1 MALFSKKLGVDL
13 GTTNV
18 LIYDNERI
26 VLQEP
31 SLVALTVEEEPP
43 LVVAIG
49 QEARDMWGRTP
60 ENIEV
65 LRPLRDGVI
74 ADYEVTEAMLRYFFD
89 KVIGRVRLFK
99 PTVIISVP
107 YGVTSVERRAVH
119 EAAIQAGAREAF
131 LIPEP
136 LAAAIGAGLPVNTPA
151 GNMVLGMG
159 GGASQAAVVAMNG
172 IVVADS
178 VRIGGSRLDEAIIN
192 YVRRKYSLVIGA
204 PSAESV
210 KIQIGAAVEIGEEMT
225 MEIQGRDQV
234 GGLPRTIT
242 LSTGEVVEAIR
253 EPLSE
258 IAQVVKS
265 VLERTPPELASDII
279 DRGIML
285 TGGGALLRG
294 VDQFLTQE
302 TGVPAFRA
310 ENPIVATA
318 VGAGRALNNM
328 SLMRGLTTTQGF

>member
-1 MALFSKKLGVDL
+1 MAIFSKRLGVDL

-18 LIYDNERI
+18 LIYENERI

-43 LVVAIG
+43 MVVAIG

-89 KVIGRVRLFK
+89 KVLGRVRLFK
-99 PTVIISVP
+99 PTVMISVP

-119 EAAIQAGAREAF
+119 EAVIQAGAREAF

-151 GNMVLGMG
+151 GNMVLELG

-192 YVRRKYSLVIGA
+192 YVRRKYSLVIGE
-204 PSAESV
+204 PTAESV
-210 KIQIGAAVEIGEEMT
+210 KIQIGAAVALPEEMT

-242 LSTGEVVEAIR
+242 VSTGEVVEAIA
-253 EPLSE
+253 EPLGE

-294 VDQFLTQE
+294 IDQYLTQE
-302 TGVPAFRA
+302 TGVPAFRS

-318 VGAGRALNNM
+318 VGTGRALNNLA
-328 SLMRGLTTTQGF
+328 LMRMLVQGTV

>member
-18 LIYDNERI
+18 LIYEDERI

-60 ENIEV
+60 ENIDV

-89 KVIGRVRLFK
+89 KVLGRVRVIK
-99 PTVIISVP
+99 PSVIISVP

-119 EAAIQAGAREAF
+119 EAAIQAGAREAS

-151 GNMVLGMG
+151 GNMVLGLG
-159 GGASQAAVVAMNG
+159 GGVSQAAVVAMSG

-178 VRIGGSRLDEAIIN
+178 VRIGGARLDEAIIN

-204 PSAESV
+204 PTAESV
-210 KIQIGAAVEIGEEMT
+210 KIQIGAAVEMPDEMT

-242 LSTGEVVEAIR
+242 VSTGEVVEAIT

-258 IAQVVKS
+258 IAHVVRA

-294 VDQFLTQE
+294 IDQYLTQE
-302 TGVPAFRA
+302 TGVPAFRS
-310 ENPIVATA
+310 EDPIVATA
-318 VGAGRALNNM
+318 VGAGRAINNM
-328 SLMRGLTTTQGF
+328 ALMRGITQQGF

>member
-89 KVIGRVRLFK
+89 KVLGRVRLFK
-99 PTVIISVP
+99 PSVIISVP

-151 GNMVLGMG
+151 GNMVLGLG
-159 GGASQAAVVAMNG
+159 GGASQAAVVAMSG

-192 YVRRKYSLVIGA
+192 YVRRKYSLVIGT
-204 PSAESV
+204 PTAESV
-210 KIQIGAAVEIGEEMT
+210 KIQIGAAVDLGEEMA

-242 LSTGEVVEAIR
+242 VSTGEVVEAIR
-253 EPLSE
+253 EPLGE
-258 IAQVVKS
+258 IAQVVRS

-302 TGVPAFRA
+302 TGVPAYRA

-318 VGAGRALNNM
+318 VGAGRALNN
-328 SLMRGLTTTQGF
+328 LALLRGLTTPGF

>member
-1 MALFSKKLGVDL
+1 MALFSRRLGVDL

-18 LIYDNERI
+18 LIYYDGRI

-31 SLVALTVEEEPP
+31 SLVALTVDEEPP

-60 ENIEV
+60 ETIEV

-89 KVIGRVRLFK
+89 KVLGRVRLFK

-151 GNMVLGMG
+151 GNMVLELG

-178 VRIGGSRLDEAIIN
+178 ARVGGSRLDEAIIN
-192 YVRRKYSLVIGA
+192 YIRRKYSLVIGE
-204 PSAESV
+204 PTAESV
-210 KIQIGAAVEIGEEMT
+210 KIQIGAAVDIGEEMT

-234 GGLPRTIT
+234 GGLPRTISV
-242 LSTGEVVEAIR
+242 STGEVVEAIA

-258 IAQVVKS
+258 IARVARS

-279 DRGIML
+279 DRGVML

-294 VDQFLTQE
+294 VDQYLTQE
-302 TGVPAFRA
+302 TGVPVFRA
-310 ENPIVATA
+310 EDPIVATA
-318 VGAGRALNNM
+318 VGAGRALDNPA
-328 SLMRGLTTTQGF
+328 LMRGLSGTQTF

>member
-1 MALFSKKLGVDL
+1 MAMFAKRLGVDL

-18 LIYDNERI
+18 LIYENERI

-65 LRPLRDGVI
+65 VRPLRDGVI

-89 KVIGRVRLFK
+89 KVLGRVRLFK
-99 PTVIISVP
+99 PVVGISVP

-119 EAAIQAGAREAF
+119 EAAIQAGAREAT

-151 GNMVLGMG
+151 GNMILSLG
-159 GGASQAAVVAMNG
+159 GGISQAGVIAMNG

-178 VRIGGSRLDEAIIN
+178 VRVGGGRLDEAIIA
-192 YVRRKYSLVIGA
+192 YIRRKYSLVIGA
-204 PSAESV
+204 PTAESV
-210 KIQIGAAVEIGEEMT
+210 KIQIGAAVDLPQEMT

-234 GGLPRTIT
+234 GGLPRTISV
-242 LSTGEVVEAIR
+242 STGEVVEAIQ
-253 EPLSE
+253 EPLTE
-258 IAQVVKS
+258 IAQVVRT

-285 TGGGALLRG
+285 AGGGALLRG
-294 VDQFLTQE
+294 IDQYLTQH
-302 TGVPAFRA
+302 TGVPAYRA

-318 VGAGRALNNM
+318 VGAGRALNN
-328 SLMRGLTTTQGF
+328 LALLRTLPQGF